1 MRPTNHW
8 RHDALGSAVLAMNP
22 RNPLDLEQLRAG
34 IDQRRD
40 EGLYE
45 SEGLEGDGKGQA
57 RFSYMIIVEIACVW
71 PSVIT
76 PNWVRKL
83 CTVYSIRS
91 SHWMRVID
99 DLSNDI

>member
-1 MRPTNHW
+1 
-8 RHDALGSAVLAMNP
+8 MNP

-57 RFSYMIIVEIACVW
+57 RFSYMIIVEIACV
-71 PSVIT
+71 
-76 PNWVRKL
+76 
-83 CTVYSIRS
+83 
-91 SHWMRVID
+91 
-99 DLSNDI
+99 